1 MYSRTQN
8 ENGTFNT
15 RCLDCF
21 LTVATSVETEEELER
36 LELGHM
42 CPEKV
47 LAQLL
52 AGRVAAEAQAHKH

>member
-8 ENGTFNT
+8 ENGSFNS

-21 LTVATSVETEEELER
+21 LTIASCIEEEKELDER
-36 LELGHM
+36 EAHHL

-52 AGRVAAEAQAHKH
+52 AEEKAAAADPVRN

>member
-1 MYSRTQN
+1 MYQRTQN
-8 ENGTFNT
+8 ENGSYNS

-21 LTVATSVETEEELER
+21 LTIAFCVESEEELER
-36 LELGHM
+36 LETEHL

-52 AGRVAAEAQAHKH
+52 AWEKAAEAHAVRN

>member
-1 MYSRTQN
+1 MYHRTQN
-8 ENGTFNT
+8 ENGSFNS

-21 LTVATSVETEEELER
+21 LTIAFSVDSEEGLER
-36 LELGHM
+36 LEAQHL

-52 AGRVAAEAQAHKH
+52 AAHRAAETHATHN